1 MARVL
6 QTFPMPDP
14 VVEKLRA
21 EHEVI
26 QEFFIEGQALIQAAR
41 GCRGV
46 IAGTESWSL
55 EVMDGAGSSLE
66 AISRVGTGVDSIDLV
81 AATERGIA
89 ILNAPG
95 ENAQTVAEY
104 SVGLMWSLA
113 RGIIEADRSV
123 RTSGFAMRTELS
135 GVELEGKTVGVIGFG
150 EIGRRVAT
158 ICQRGFG
165 MKVLVTTA
173 HPDVDRLNSLGVTGD
188 FVEVDQLLAV
198 SDFVSLNAAVNTRTM
213 HMIGQKEL
221 MLMKPTAYLV
231 NPSRGQLVDEV
242 ALVDALR
249 RGEIAG
255 YGSDVFDV
263 EPPPPDHPL
272 FSLPNVV
279 LSPHFAGGTNESM
292 TRMSERA
299 VENLTE
305 RLSGGQPARTGNPE
319 VYRDG

>member
-14 VVEKLRA
+14 LVEQLRVHHDVA
-21 EHEVI
+21 
-26 QEFFIEGQALIQAAR
+26 QKFFVEGEALIQAAR

-55 EVMDGAGSSLE
+55 EVMDGVGPSLE
-66 AISRVGTGVDSIDLV
+66 AISRVGTGVDSIDLI

-113 RGIIEADRSV
+113 RGIIEADKSV

-135 GVELEGKTVGVIGFG
+135 GVELDRKTVGIIGFG
-150 EIGRRVAT
+150 EIGHRVAK

-165 MKVLVTTA
+165 MKILVSTA
-173 HPDVDRLNSLGVTGD
+173 HPDVDRLNALGITAD
-188 FVEVDQLLAV
+188 FVEIDQLLTA
-198 SDFVSLNAAVNTRTM
+198 SDFVSLNAAVNAQTM

-221 MLMKPTAYLV
+221 RLMKPTAYLV
-231 NPSRGQLVDEV
+231 NPSRGQLVDEM

-249 RGEIAG
+249 QGAIAG
-255 YGSDVFDV
+255 YGSDVFDI

-292 TRMSERA
+292 ARMSERA
-299 VENLTE
+299 VKNLTE
-305 RLSGGQPARTGNPE
+305 RLAGGQPARTVNPE
-319 VYRDG
+319 VYNDV

>member
-1 MARVL
+1 
-6 QTFPMPDP
+6 MPDP
-14 VVEKLRA
+14 LVEQLRVHHDVA
-21 EHEVI
+21 
-26 QEFFIEGQALIQAAR
+26 QKFFVEGEALIQAAR

-55 EVMDGAGSSLE
+55 EVMDGVGPSLE
-66 AISRVGTGVDSIDLV
+66 AISRVGTGVDSIDLI

-104 SVGLMWSLA
+104 SVGVMWSLA
-113 RGIIEADRSV
+113 RGIIEADKSV

-135 GVELEGKTVGVIGFG
+135 GVELDRKTVGIIGFG
-150 EIGRRVAT
+150 EIGRRVAK
-158 ICQRGFG
+158 ICHRGFG
-165 MKVLVTTA
+165 MKILVSTA
-173 HPDVDRLNSLGVTGD
+173 HPDVDRLNALGITAD
-188 FVEVDQLLAV
+188 FVEIDQLLTA
-198 SDFVSLNAAVNTRTM
+198 SDFVSLNAAVNAQTM

-221 MLMKPTAYLV
+221 RLMKPTAYLV

-249 RGEIAG
+249 QGEIAG

-292 TRMSERA
+292 ARMSERA
-299 VENLTE
+299 VKNLTE
-305 RLSGGQPARTGNPE
+305 RLAGGQPERTVNPE
-319 VYRDG
+319 VYNDG

>member
-6 QTFPMPDP
+6 QTFPMPDAL
-14 VVEKLRA
+14 VEQLRVHHDVA
-21 EHEVI
+21 
-26 QEFFIEGQALIQAAR
+26 QKFFVEGEALIQAAR

-55 EVMDGAGSSLE
+55 EVMDGVGPSLE
-66 AISRVGTGVDSIDLV
+66 AISRVGTGVDSIDLI

-104 SVGLMWSLA
+104 SVGVMWSLA
-113 RGIIEADRSV
+113 RGIIEADKSV

-135 GVELEGKTVGVIGFG
+135 GVELDRKTVGIIGFG
-150 EIGRRVAT
+150 EIGRRVAK
-158 ICQRGFG
+158 ICHRGFG
-165 MKVLVTTA
+165 MKILVSTA
-173 HPDVDRLNSLGVTGD
+173 HPDVDRLNALGITAD
-188 FVEVDQLLAV
+188 FVEIDQLLTA
-198 SDFVSLNAAVNTRTM
+198 SDFVSLNAAVNDQTM

-221 MLMKPTAYLV
+221 SLMKPTAYLV
-231 NPSRGQLVDEV
+231 NPSRGQLVDEM

-249 RGEIAG
+249 QGEIAG

-263 EPPPPDHPL
+263 EPPPADHPL

-292 TRMSERA
+292 ARMSERA
-299 VENLTE
+299 VRNLTE
-305 RLSGGQPARTGNPE
+305 RLAGGEPERTVNPE
-319 VYRDG
+319 VYNDG

>member
-1 MARVL
+1 
-6 QTFPMPDP
+6 
-14 VVEKLRA
+14 
-21 EHEVI
+21 
-26 QEFFIEGQALIQAAR
+26 
-41 GCRGV
+41 
-46 IAGTESWSL
+46 
-55 EVMDGAGSSLE
+55 MDGAGSSLE

-188 FVEVDQLLAV
+188 FVEIDQLLAV
-198 SDFVSLNAAVNTRTM
+198 SDFVSLNAAVHTRTM

-249 RGEIAG
+249 RAEIAG
-255 YGSDVFDV
+255 YGSDVVDV

-305 RLSGGQPARTGNPE
+305 RLSGGKPARTVNPE